1 MSKQPMEAI
10 NMDGGAVF
18 RAGLFWERMND
29 SMFNTLSSHTLSPQE
44 EEELRMAEIQ
54 ARNDEMAERVK
65 ASFANTLVDP
75 PTAKI

>member
-1 MSKQPMEAI
+1 MSKQPIKAI
-10 NMDGGAVF
+10 NMDGG
-18 RAGLFWERMND
+18 AGLFWERMND
-29 SMFNTLSSHTLSPQE
+29 SMFNTLSSHTLNPKQ

-65 ASFANTLVDP
+65 ASFANKLDP